1 MCEKEHRKETAEMTT
16 PLEKDLITQ
25 RENIQRP
32 LGDAMAERKRSK
44 LDMTTTKDLEEK
56 SGASKR

>member
-1 MCEKEHRKETAEMTT
+1 MTT
-16 PLEKDLITQ
+16 LLEKDLITQ

-32 LGDAMAERKRSK
+32 LGDAVAERKRSK